1 MATSG
6 VTPGGF
12 LPGYRE
18 ETCGQGGF
26 SFYWKLFRPNSCVCV
41 CVCVCVH
48 TRSFPFCQIRGSS
61 TLVFSILSVWA
72 ALGATHLSGW
82 VQGGLSRQAGLLRPT
97 PPPPPPSPSGRKFFS
112 RDPLR
117 SCPLGI
123 PFPHQQQQFTETSET
138 AVKSQRSQLRTGTDF
153 CPPVP
158 EAPAKAK
165 WWWKGGKT
173 ELRYCISA
181 LSILQTLEVN

>member
-1 MATSG
+1 MAKEAFPSTGNFSG
-6 VTPGGF
+6 QTLVCV
-12 LPGYRE
+12 R
-18 ETCGQGGF
+18 
-26 SFYWKLFRPNSCVCV
+26 VCV
-41 CVCVCVH
+41 CVCVCA
-48 TRSFPFCQIRGSS
+48 RSFPFCQIRGSS
-61 TLVFSILSVWA
+61 TLVFSIMSVWA
-72 ALGATHLSGW
+72 ALGAAYLSGW
-82 VQGGLSRQAGLLRPT
+82 VQGGLSLQAALLRP
-97 PPPPPPSPSGRKFFS
+97 PPQPSPSGRKFFS

-123 PFPHQQQQFTETSET
+123 PFPHQQQQLTETSET
-138 AVKSQRSQLRTGTDF
+138 AVKSQRSQPRAGTDF
-153 CPPVP
+153 CPRVP

>member
-1 MATSG
+1 MAKEAFPSTGNFSG
-6 VTPGGF
+6 QTPVCV
-12 LPGYRE
+12 Y
-18 ETCGQGGF
+18 
-26 SFYWKLFRPNSCVCV
+26 VCV

-48 TRSFPFCQIRGSS
+48 TQFSLLPDPGFQHTGVFHPVCLGCPRGYTSVRLGSGRPQSPSRSPE
-61 TLVFSILSVWA
+61 TYPL
-72 ALGATHLSGW
+72 H
-82 VQGGLSRQAGLLRPT
+82 
-97 PPPPPPSPSGRKFFS
+97 PPSPSGRKFFS

>member
-1 MATSG
+1 MAKEAFPSTGNFSG
-6 VTPGGF
+6 QTLVCV
-12 LPGYRE
+12 R
-18 ETCGQGGF
+18 
-26 SFYWKLFRPNSCVCV
+26 VCV
-41 CVCVCVH
+41 CVCA
-48 TRSFPFCQIRGSS
+48 RSFPFCQIRGSS

-72 ALGATHLSGW
+72 ALGAAHLSGW
-82 VQGGLSRQAGLLRPT
+82 VQGGLSLQAALLRP
-97 PPPPPPSPSGRKFFS
+97 PPQPSPSGRKFFS

-123 PFPHQQQQFTETSET
+123 PFPHQQQQLTETSET
-138 AVKSQRSQLRTGTDF
+138 AVKSQRSQLRAGTDF
-153 CPPVP
+153 CPRVP